1 MLHYR
6 EQRVKDELY
15 NAHAEKFAFIE
26 RVIESCQT
34 EEQALNAYKWGTT
47 ILFGIERFECEKRRG
62 TPASRIIMGYMRHR
76 REIVDEIYSR
86 KKSIIK
92 H

>member
-1 MLHYR
+1 MLRYR

-15 NAHAEKFAFIE
+15 NAHAQKFAFIE

-34 EEQALNAYKWGTT
+34 EEQALNAYKWGIT
-47 ILFGIERFECEKRRG
+47 ILFDIERFECEKRRSTSVFG
-62 TPASRIIMGYMRHR
+62 AIVSYMRRR

-86 KKSIIK
+86 KK
-92 H
+92 HN